1 MSLDAKILEESGHVP
16 GTGERG
22 ERDHAPE
29 SEGTEMELEETIV
42 AMIAVNTRG
51 TDPGAETGNSSVY
64 QQLGKIQGDGR
75 KFLDRFKSYFGSQ
88 RSPQSLNEIHI
99 YRLQPKSAIKDDFVH
114 IFLSLIVSLSPLT
127 FDLVFQ

>member
-29 SEGTEMELEETIV
+29 SEGTEMELEETIA

-64 QQLGKIQGDGR
+64 QQLRWQMPKHLL
-75 KFLDRFKSYFGSQ
+75 FLNCFEKM
-88 RSPQSLNEIHI
+88 P
-99 YRLQPKSAIKDDFVH
+99 
-114 IFLSLIVSLSPLT
+114 
-127 FDLVFQ
+127 

>member
-29 SEGTEMELEETIV
+29 SEGTEMELEETIA

-64 QQLGKIQGDGR
+64 QQLRWRMPKHL
-75 KFLDRFKSYFGSQ
+75 FLNCFEKM
-88 RSPQSLNEIHI
+88 P
-99 YRLQPKSAIKDDFVH
+99 
-114 IFLSLIVSLSPLT
+114 
-127 FDLVFQ
+127 